1 VAAARAGLVGRQV
14 GGELLVEQLLADVE
28 VGGAVGRGTG
38 EIGLAER
45 AAGEAPG
52 QLADALLVL
61 RGEGRDEDERLDR
74 GLSLAAALITAPP
87 YECPTRTTGPST
99 ESRTAFTWAASPDR
113 LRSGLATAIVWCPA
127 ACSRAMTPF
136 QLADSAKA
144 PWTRTTVDWDMRCSS
159 GRGGTRSGAP
169 ATTCGR
175 RWLVVTARTSWRAYG
190 PTSHGR
196 TRSVARC

>member
-1 VAAARAGLVGRQV
+1 VLPGGIVRGALVQGDVAQRALRGGGEGRLVGRQV

-74 GLSLAAALITAPP
+74 GLSLAAAEMTAPP
-87 YECPTRTTGPST
+87 
-99 ESRTAFTWAASPDR
+99 
-113 LRSGLATAIVWCPA
+113 
-127 ACSRAMTPF
+127 
-136 QLADSAKA
+136 
-144 PWTRTTVDWDMRCSS
+144 
-159 GRGGTRSGAP
+159 
-169 ATTCGR
+169 
-175 RWLVVTARTSWRAYG
+175 
-190 PTSHGR
+190 
-196 TRSVARC
+196 